1 MSIKKNQWKRN
12 ISTLDQIAEDL
23 YKDKNEEKYYEV
35 MDILREL
42 GLGMITMGDIT
53 SFIKREVGIQVGFN
67 NNYIFNYIMNPENR
81 EKLMRYAESKFQYGT
96 KENDRNHEIAELDF
110 DDRYY

>member
-1 MSIKKNQWKRN
+1 
-12 ISTLDQIAEDL
+12 
-23 YKDKNEEKYYEV
+23 
-35 MDILREL
+35 
-42 GLGMITMGDIT
+42 
-53 SFIKREVGIQVGFN
+53 
-67 NNYIFNYIMNPENR
+67 MNPENR